1 MSGPGSKTEVSAR
14 QGHVFGLP
22 HQAFMSM
29 PLAKMLAYRP
39 QERGE
44 ADKPHCGIACTDIG
58 RHTSVTEVFNRL

>member
-44 ADKPHCGIACTDIG
+44 ADKPHCGI
-58 RHTSVTEVFNRL
+58 V